1 MGKCEYC
8 GKSTPF
14 KMPLCKEHYDMQ
26 QAGTLKKDTYGKWI
40 LTKPKKEIKEEVRT
54 TDITYEKCIVCGANS
69 NGRPQCPD
77 CYDETKEYMDE
88 IDKNSDVS
96 KLREHYYHLKDYIF
110 RLIPTKNLK
119 NIKSNCNRLISIAI
133 ANHNFNKDFALSERV
148 YNDVSELIK
157 NKQKWIEEQSEKE
170 DKNIQPKEEIKTT
183 EEPTKYYF
191 AISED
196 GHALDSD
203 MEVLIDNALYNKEI
217 LHCVHKPVTDIC
229 EKDLKCDWF
238 IPIKSVNEGIYIE
251 YWGRNDKNYIERKN
265 EKIRLYQKYNLPL
278 IQIRKDEPKHNSQL
292 FLSNLIRSIQNL
304 AIKEFG
310 YMPKWCNP
318 SK

>member
-14 KMPLCKEHYDMQ
+14 KMPLCKDHYDMQ
-26 QAGTLKKDTYGKWI
+26 QAGTLKKDSYGNWI
-40 LTKPKKEIKEEVRT
+40 LTKPKKEVKEEVKT
-54 TDITYEKCIVCGANS
+54 TEITYKKCIVCGEES

-88 IDKNSDVS
+88 IDRNSDIS

-110 RLIPTKNLK
+110 RLVPTKNLK
-119 NIKSNCNRLISIAI
+119 NIKSNCNRLISIALT
-133 ANHNFNKDFALSERV
+133 NHNFNKDFALSDRV
-148 YNDVSELIK
+148 YDDVSELIK
-157 NKQKWIEEQSEKE
+157 NKQKWIEEQSEKKE
-170 DKNIQPKEEIKTT
+170 KNSQPKEEPKTV
-183 EEPTKYYF
+183 EEPNKYYF
-191 AISED
+191 AVSED

-229 EKDLKCDWF
+229 EKDIKCDWF

-251 YWGRNDKNYIERKN
+251 YWGRNDKNYQERKD

-278 IQIRKDEPKHNSQL
+278 IQIRKDDPKHNSQI
-292 FLSNLIRSIQNL
+292 FLSSLIRSIQNL
-304 AIKEFG
+304 AIEKFG

-318 SK
+318 IK